1 MFCQLAQSNILY
13 MKMIILSG
21 FSNLSLVIFSAG
33 LSGMKSVL
41 YSQMFCA
48 IFQLCA
54 EVKCAA
60 LDENIANVWKRAA

>member
-1 MFCQLAQSNILY
+1 
-13 MKMIILSG
+13 MKMIIVSG
-21 FSNLSLVIFSAG
+21 FSDLSLVIFCAG
-33 LSGMKSVL
+33 LSGINSVL

-60 LDENIANVWKRAA
+60 LDGNIANVWKRVA